1 MSVSLTTSSHSFGVI
16 ACHSSSVSSSVTEP
30 QELKATENF
39 MEITAMRVFVMATMK
54 WMSENK
60 NFRYNISIK
69 KVYFDIDQNWMWTTF
84 IVTDEDTDEEWQ
96 AMNQNEWLEV
106 VNETDNG
113 KLTDLAWKFMDK
125 LAKRK

>member
-1 MSVSLTTSSHSFGVI
+1 MI
-16 ACHSSSVSSSVTEP
+16 TEP
-30 QELKATENF
+30 QEIKATENF
-39 MEITAMRVFVMATMK
+39 MEITAMRVFVMATME

-60 NFRYNISIK
+60 NFRYDISIK
-69 KVYFDIDQNWMWTTF
+69 KVYFDIDQKISWMWTTF

-96 AMNQNEWLEV
+96 AMTPKEWLEV
-106 VNETDNG
+106 VNETDIG

>member
-1 MSVSLTTSSHSFGVI
+1 MI
-16 ACHSSSVSSSVTEP
+16 TEP

-60 NFRYNISIK
+60 NFRYDISIK
-69 KVYFDIDQNWMWTTF
+69 KVYFDIDQKFSCMWTTF

-96 AMNQNEWLEV
+96 AMTPKEWLEV
-106 VNETDNG
+106 VNETDIG

>member
-1 MSVSLTTSSHSFGVI
+1 MI
-16 ACHSSSVSSSVTEP
+16 TEP

-39 MEITAMRVFVMATMK
+39 MEITAMRVFVMATME

-60 NFRYNISIK
+60 NFRYDISIK
-69 KVYFDIDQNWMWTTF
+69 KVYFDIDQKISWMWTTF

-96 AMNQNEWLEV
+96 AMTPKEWLEV
-106 VNETDNG
+106 VNETDIG

>member
-1 MSVSLTTSSHSFGVI
+1 MI
-16 ACHSSSVSSSVTEP
+16 TEP
-30 QELKATENF
+30 QEIKATENF
-39 MEITAMRVFVMATMK
+39 MEKTAMRVFVMATME

-60 NFRYNISIK
+60 NFRYDISIK
-69 KVYFDIDQNWMWTTF
+69 KVYFDIDQKFSLMWTTF

-96 AMNQNEWLEV
+96 AMTPKEWLEV
-106 VNETDNG
+106 VNETDIG